1 MTWLKLSRAA
11 SFWLLATLFAF
22 FLFASSAPSP
32 LYVVYAARWHF
43 SSITLTAIFGVY
55 ALALLA
61 TLLATGRLSDHLGR
75 RPVVLL
81 ALVVQIASMVAF
93 IAAQSVGML
102 FAARVLQGLGT
113 GLATGAL
120 SAWLLD
126 LQPPDKP
133 RLGSLVASVA
143 PAAGLAAGA
152 LASALLVQYGPDPLH
167 LVFSLLSAVYA
178 LAFAAM
184 PVIADVAKRTPGWL
198 QSMRPQI
205 SVPSA
210 ARSLFAA
217 SVPSVIATWALGGL
231 YLSLGPS
238 LALSLLNS
246 DSSLAGA
253 GVIVA
258 LMGAVAVAA
267 TLVRAAEARVIV
279 IRASLVLVVGVGITE
294 LSVAIGS
301 AVGLYA
307 GSVIAGLGFGAA
319 FSAVFRSLAPLAP
332 PQKRAGLL
340 ASIYMVAYLAFSVPA
355 LIAGVAVTHYGLRDT
370 TYVYGVVVMILAA
383 MTTVALWRRRGQPR
397 GHRLSEGFDRRS
409 PDRGGDDSPSCPRD
423 IEAGSNDQAERRKD
437 RVEASVD

>member
-1 MTWLKLSRAA
+1 SSRA
-11 SFWLLATLFAF
+11 
-22 FLFASSAPSP
+22 
-32 LYVVYAARWHF
+32 
-43 SSITLTAIFGVY
+43 LTASLWVY
-55 ALALLA
+55 ALALLSA
-61 TLLATGRLSDHLGR
+61 RWTTGRLSYHLGR

-81 ALVVQIASMVAF
+81 ALVVQIGSMVAF
-93 IAAQSVGML
+93 LAARSVGML

-126 LQPPDKP
+126 LQPPDNP

-143 PAAGLAAGA
+143 PVAGLAAGA
-152 LASALLVQYGPDPLH
+152 LVSGLLVQYGPDPLH
-167 LVFSLLSAVYA
+167 LVFSLLCAVYA

-184 PVIADVAKRTPGWL
+184 PVIADVANRTPGWL

-205 SVPSA
+205 GVPPA

-217 SVPSVIATWALGGL
+217 SAPALIATWALGGL

-238 LALSLLNS
+238 LALSLLKS

-267 TLVRAAEARVIV
+267 TLVRAADARVIV

-294 LSVAIGS
+294 LSVALGS

-307 GSVIAGLGFGAA
+307 GSVLAGLGFGPA
-319 FSAVFRSLAPLAP
+319 FSAAWYLWLRRTNALGCSLRSSSS
-332 PQKRAGLL
+332 
-340 ASIYMVAYLAFSVPA
+340 SISPSAF
-355 LIAGVAVTHYGLRDT
+355 
-370 TYVYGVVVMILAA
+370 
-383 MTTVALWRRRGQPR
+383 Q
-397 GHRLSEGFDRRS
+397 RLS
-409 PDRGGDDSPSCPRD
+409 P
-423 IEAGSNDQAERRKD
+423 
-437 RVEASVD
+437 